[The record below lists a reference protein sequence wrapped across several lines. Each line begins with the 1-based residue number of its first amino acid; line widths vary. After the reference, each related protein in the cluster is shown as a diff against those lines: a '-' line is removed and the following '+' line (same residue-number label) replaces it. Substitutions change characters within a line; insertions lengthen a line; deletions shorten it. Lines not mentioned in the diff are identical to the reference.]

1 MGLELILGIGIVGL
15 LLAYLFFKSNDDKG
29 LGGHFLLRLML
40 LGCLFGI
47 FVLLG
52 KASMDSTETCEL
64 VHNYTD
70 NTYVYGNSLFYE
82 NGTARYHWEYEPA
95 STPPGQS
102 DVDQVRLF
110 HIREYKDYDV
120 VCFKNTSANTGVT
133 FYTLTLWIVRLISAY
148 LLIYFF
154 YELFLWLSKIIKGK
168 RGRTK

>member
-64 VHNYTD
+64 VNNYTD
-70 NTYVYGNSLFYE
+70 NTYVYGNSLFFE
-82 NGTARYHWEYEPA
+82 NDTPRYHWEYEE
-95 STPPGQS
+95 QS
-102 DVDQVRLF
+102 LQPQTKDEIRLF
-110 HIREYKDYDV
+110 HVREYKDYDV